1 LECLLTPIMAD
12 QERLTFAW
20 TDLLWLIF
28 LGALALMDPI
38 DEIHKQEILLAIGVF
53 QVFER
58 RFLTWNPSGS
68 RFYDALRKALS
79 AAHLRFLIDLP
90 SRRYYSVIIKIVL
103 STLLMKHTGDP
114 AGGINSSYYLIYF
127 LPVMTAAL
135 FFEGTG
141 TLIWTAVTSAAYCS
155 LLIPALERFELTP
168 ETAKE
173 LALRNIFFFLAAVLV
188 NPFVSE
194 NRRQAKRYRLLA
206 EELAETNRRLEQAQ
220 EEARRSERLAAL
232 GQLTAGL
239 AHEIRNPLAV
249 IRGSAETLTRR
260 LQSADPLT
268 TEVAGF
274 ITSEV
279 NRLNTVVTRF
289 LNFARPLKLERNL
302 TQIPP
307 LLDRAVMVAGERW
320 PEAKVEVVRHYADGL
335 PQMNVDPDL
344 SEQAFANLVLNAFEA
359 MKETGGKLTL
369 TVMAANLDGRNG
381 VEVDIEDTGPGIP
394 PDLREQI
401 FNPFFTTK
409 KEGVGL
415 GLSLVSKIV
424 DDHRGWIRLSSEPG
438 KGACFRV
445 FLPAE

>member
-1 LECLLTPIMAD
+1 MTN
-12 QERLTFAW
+12 QERRTFAW
-20 TDLLWLIF
+20 TDLLWLVF

-38 DEIHKQEILLAIGVF
+38 HEIHKYEILLGIGLF
-53 QVFER
+53 QIFER
-58 RFLTWNPSGS
+58 RLLA
-68 RFYDALRKALS
+68 RV
-79 AAHLRFLIDLP
+79 P
-90 SRRYYSVIIKIVL
+90 SRGRYYSVLIKIL
-103 STLLMKHTGDP
+103 LATLLMQHTDDQ
-114 AGGINSSYYLIYF
+114 AGGISSSYYLIYF

-135 FFEGTG
+135 LFEGTG
-141 TLIWTAVTSAAYCS
+141 TLIWTALTSAAYCS
-155 LLIPALERFELTP
+155 LLIPASFGWTPTFKEYELSP
-168 ETAKE
+168 EDAKE
-173 LALRNIFFFLAAVLV
+173 LALRNIFLFLAAVLV
-188 NPFVSE
+188 SPFVTE
-194 NRRQAKRYRLLA
+194 NRRQARRYRLLA

-249 IRGSAETLTRR
+249 IKGSAETLTRR

-268 TEVAGF
+268 TELAGY
-274 ITSEV
+274 ISSEV

-289 LNFARPLKLERNL
+289 LNFARPLKLEKRP

-307 LLDRAVMVAGERW
+307 LLDRALKVALERW
-320 PEAKVEVVRHYADGL
+320 PQAKVEVTRQYSENL
-335 PQMNVDPDL
+335 PEMIVDPDL
-344 SEQAFANLVLNAFEA
+344 CEQAFVNLVLNAYEA
-359 MKETGGKLTL
+359 MTDSGGTL
-369 TVMAANLDGRNG
+369 TVSVEGANSDDRRG
-381 VEVDIEDTGPGIP
+381 VEVDIEDTGTGIP
-394 PDLREQI
+394 LELHGQI

-424 DDHRGWIRLSSEPG
+424 DDHRGWIRISSEPG

>member
-1 LECLLTPIMAD
+1 
-12 QERLTFAW
+12 
-20 TDLLWLIF
+20 
-28 LGALALMDPI
+28 MDPI
-38 DEIHKQEILLAIGVF
+38 KEVHKQEILLAIGLF
-53 QVFER
+53 QIFEHR
-58 RFLTWNPSGS
+58 LLAWV
-68 RFYDALRKALS
+68 
-79 AAHLRFLIDLP
+79 P
-90 SRRYYSVIIKIVL
+90 SRGRFYSVIIKIL
-103 STLLMKHTGDP
+103 LATWLMKHTGDP
-114 AGGINSSYYLIYF
+114 AGGISSSYYLIYF

-141 TLIWTAVTSAAYCS
+141 TLIWTAITSAAYCS
-155 LLIPALERFELTP
+155 LLIPAYLMNYELTP
-168 ETAKE
+168 ESAKE

-249 IRGSAETLTRR
+249 IKGSAETLTRR

-268 TEVAGF
+268 TELAGY
-274 ITSEV
+274 ISSEV
-279 NRLNTVVTRF
+279 NRLNTIVTRF
-289 LNFARPLKLERNL
+289 LNFARPLKLERRPA
-302 TQIPP
+302 QIPP
-307 LLDRAVMVAGERW
+307 ILDRALKVAGERW
-320 PEAKVEVVRHYADGL
+320 PEAKVEVSRQYPENL
-335 PQMNVDPDL
+335 PEMNVDPDL
-344 SEQAFANLVLNAFEA
+344 CEQAFANLVLNAYEA
-359 MKETGGKLTL
+359 MTHTGGKLT
-369 TVMAANLDGRNG
+369 VRVAAANSDGRRG
-381 VEVDIEDTGPGIP
+381 VEVGIEDTGPGIP
-394 PDLREQI
+394 PELHEQI

-424 DDHRGWIRLSSEPG
+424 DDHRGWIRVSSEPD

>member
-1 LECLLTPIMAD
+1 MAD
-12 QERLTFAW
+12 PKRNIVTW
-20 TDLLWLIF
+20 TGLLWLLF
-28 LGALALMDPI
+28 LGGLAVMDPV
-38 DEIHKQEILLAIGVF
+38 DEVHKQELLLAIGVF
-53 QVFER
+53 QMFEHR
-58 RFLTWNPSGS
+58 LLTW
-68 RFYDALRKALS
+68 
-79 AAHLRFLIDLP
+79 IP
-90 SRRYYSVIIKIVL
+90 SRGRYYSVIIKIIL
-103 STLLMKHTGDP
+103 ATYLMEHTGGG
-114 AGGINSSYYLIYF
+114 AGGITSSYYLIYF

-135 FFEGTG
+135 FFEITG
-141 TLIWTAVTSAAYCS
+141 TLIWTAITCAAYCS
-155 LLIPALERFELTP
+155 LLIPALQFYEFTP
-168 ETAKE
+168 EGAKE
-173 LALRNIFFFLAAVLV
+173 LALRNIFFFLAAVVV

-194 NRRQAKRYRLLA
+194 NRRQAERYRRLA
-206 EELAETNRRLEQAQ
+206 EELAESNRRLELAQ

-232 GQLTAGL
+232 GQLTAGM

-249 IRGSAETLTRR
+249 IKGSAETLTRR
-260 LQSADPLT
+260 LQSSDPLT
-268 TEVAGF
+268 TEVAGY

-289 LNFARPLKLERNL
+289 LNFARPLKLEKSP
-302 TQIPP
+302 TAIPP
-307 LLDRAVMVAGERW
+307 LLDRAVRVASERW
-320 PEAKVEVVRHYADGL
+320 PEAKVEVVRRYAEGV
-335 PQMNVDPDL
+335 PEMNVDPDL

-369 TVMAANLDGRNG
+369 SVAPASSDGKRG
-381 VEVDIEDTGPGIP
+381 VEVDVEDNGPGVP
-394 PDLREQI
+394 PELREQI

>member
-1 LECLLTPIMAD
+1 MTAPMAD
-12 QERLTFAW
+12 KQGHTLAW
-20 TDLLWLIF
+20 TDLLWLVF
-28 LGALALMDPI
+28 LGGLAFMDPI
-38 DEIHKQEILLAIGVF
+38 KEIHKQGTLLAIGLV
-53 QVFER
+53 QVSEHR
-58 RFLTWNPSGS
+58 LLAW
-68 RFYDALRKALS
+68 
-79 AAHLRFLIDLP
+79 IP
-90 SRRYYSVIIKIVL
+90 SRGRYYSVIIKIL
-103 STLLMKHTGDP
+103 LATLLMQHTGDP

-135 FFEGTG
+135 LFEGTG
-141 TLIWTAVTSAAYCS
+141 TLIWTAVTSTAYCS
-155 LLIPALERFELTP
+155 LLIPAYFGFNPTLEEYVLTP
-168 ETAKE
+168 EAAKE

-194 NRRQAKRYRLLA
+194 SRRQARRYRLLA
-206 EELAETNRRLEQAQ
+206 EELAETNRRLEEAQ

-232 GQLTAGL
+232 GQFTAGL

-249 IRGSAETLTRR
+249 IRGSAETLMRR

-268 TEVAGF
+268 TEVAGY

-279 NRLNTVVTRF
+279 NRLNSVVTRF
-289 LNFARPLKLERNL
+289 LNFARPLKLEKRP

-307 LLDRAVMVAGERW
+307 LLDRALKVALERW
-320 PEAKVEVVRHYADGL
+320 PEAKVEVTRQYAEDL
-335 PQMNVDPDL
+335 PEMTVDPDL
-344 SEQAFANLVLNAFEA
+344 CEQAFVNLVLNAYEA
-359 MKETGGKLTL
+359 MSETGGRL
-369 TVMAANLDGRNG
+369 TVRAEAANSDGRRG
-381 VEVDIEDTGPGIP
+381 VQAGFEDTGPGFP
-394 PDLREQI
+394 PELREQI

-424 DDHRGWIRLSSEPG
+424 DDHRGWIRVSSEPG

>member
-1 LECLLTPIMAD
+1 MAD
-12 QERLTFAW
+12 PQRHTIAW
-20 TDLLWLIF
+20 TDLLWLVF
-28 LGALALMDPI
+28 LAGLALMDPI
-38 DEIHKQEILLAIGVF
+38 NEVHKQEILLAIGLF
-53 QVFER
+53 QIFER
-58 RFLTWNPSGS
+58 RLLTWVPTRG
-68 RFYDALRKALS
+68 
-79 AAHLRFLIDLP
+79 
-90 SRRYYSVIIKIVL
+90 RYYSVIIKIL
-103 STLLMKHTGDP
+103 LATLLLPHTGDP

-135 FFEGTG
+135 LFEGTG
-141 TLIWTAVTSAAYCS
+141 TLIWTALTSAAYCS
-155 LLIPALERFELTP
+155 LLIPALEYYELTP

-194 NRRQAKRYRLLA
+194 NRRQARRYRLLA

-249 IRGSAETLTRR
+249 IKGSAETLTRR

-268 TEVAGF
+268 TELAGY
-274 ITSEV
+274 ISSEV
-279 NRLNTVVTRF
+279 NRLNNVVTRF
-289 LNFARPLKLERNL
+289 LNFARPLKLEKKP

-307 LLDRAVMVAGERW
+307 LLDRALKVALERW
-320 PEAKVEVVRHYADGL
+320 PEAKVKVTRQYSEDL
-335 PQMNVDPDL
+335 PEIIVDPDL
-344 SEQAFANLVLNAFEA
+344 CEQAFVNLVLNAYEA
-359 MKETGGKLTL
+359 MIETGGELTL
-369 TVMAANLDGRNG
+369 SVVAANSDGKRG
-381 VEVDIEDTGPGIP
+381 VEAGIEDTGPGIP
-394 PDLREQI
+394 PELHEQI

-424 DDHRGWIRLSSEPG
+424 DDHRGWIRVSSEPG

>member
-1 LECLLTPIMAD
+1 MAD
-12 QERLTFAW
+12 QERNIFAW
-20 TDLLWLIF
+20 TGFLWLVF
-28 LGALALMDPI
+28 LGGLAFMDPI
-38 DEIHKQEILLAIGVF
+38 YEVHKQETLLAIGLF
-53 QVFER
+53 QIFEHR
-58 RFLTWNPSGS
+58 LLTW
-68 RFYDALRKALS
+68 
-79 AAHLRFLIDLP
+79 IP
-90 SRRYYSVIIKIVL
+90 SRGRYYSVIIKIL
-103 STLLMKHTGDP
+103 LATLLMEHTGTG
-114 AGGINSSYYLIYF
+114 AGGITSSYYLIYF

-135 FFEGTG
+135 FFEITG
-141 TLIWTAVTSAAYCS
+141 TLIWTAITSAAYCS
-155 LLIPALERFELTP
+155 LLIPALQFYEFSP
-168 ETAKE
+168 EGVKE
-173 LALRNIFFFLAAVLV
+173 LMLRNIFFFLAAVVV

-194 NRRQAKRYRLLA
+194 NRRQAERYRRLA

-268 TEVAGF
+268 TEVAGY
-274 ITSEV
+274 IMSEV

-289 LNFARPLKLERNL
+289 LNFARPLKLEKSR
-302 TQIPP
+302 TEIPP
-307 LLDRAVMVAGERW
+307 LLDRAIRVAGERW

-335 PQMNVDPDL
+335 PEMNVDPDL
-344 SEQAFANLVLNAFEA
+344 SEQALVNLVLNAFEA

-369 TVMAANLDGRNG
+369 SVATASFDGRNG
-381 VEVDIEDTGPGIP
+381 VEIDIEDTGPGIP
-394 PDLREQI
+394 PELREQI

-415 GLSLVSKIV
+415 GLSQVSKIV

>member
-1 LECLLTPIMAD
+1 MEEQPR
-12 QERLTFAW
+12 QTFAW
-20 TDLLWLIF
+20 TDLLWLVF

-38 DEIHKQEILLAIGVF
+38 YEVHKQMILLAIGLF
-53 QVFER
+53 QIFER
-58 RFLTWNPSGS
+58 RFLTWNPTGS
-68 RFYDALRKALS
+68 RFYAAIVKALT
-79 AAHLRFLIDLP
+79 AAHLKFLVDVS
-90 SRRYYSVIIKIVL
+90 SRRYYSVIIKILL
-103 STLLMKHTGDP
+103 STLLMMHTDDP

-141 TLIWTAVTSAAYCS
+141 TLIWTAATSAAYCS
-155 LLIPALERFELTP
+155 LLIPALERYVLTP

-194 NRRQAKRYRLLA
+194 NRRQAQRYRRLA

-249 IRGSAETLTRR
+249 IKGSAETLTRR
-260 LQSADPLT
+260 LQSSDPLT
-268 TEVAGF
+268 TEVAGY

-289 LNFARPLKLERNL
+289 LNFARPLKLEKSL
-302 TQIPP
+302 TLIPP
-307 LLDRAVMVAGERW
+307 LLDRAVKVAGERW
-320 PEAKVEVVRHYADGL
+320 PSAKVEVVRQYSEDLPEMTIDADL
-335 PQMNVDPDL
+335 C
-344 SEQAFANLVLNAFEA
+344 EQAFVNLVLNAYEA
-359 MKETGGKLTL
+359 MKDTGGRV
-369 TVMAANLDGRNG
+369 TVSVAAANSEGRCG
-381 VEVDIEDTGPGIP
+381 VEVDIEDTGPGVP
-394 PDLREQI
+394 PELREQI

-409 KEGVGL
+409 KEGIGL
-415 GLSLVSKIV
+415 GLSLVSKII
-424 DDHRGWIRLSSEPG
+424 DDHRGWIRISSEPG
-438 KGACFRV
+438 QGACFRV

>member
-1 LECLLTPIMAD
+1 MAD
-12 QERLTFAW
+12 QQRHTFLW
-20 TDLLWLIF
+20 TDLLWLAF
-28 LGALALMDPI
+28 LGGLALMDPI
-38 DEIHKQEILLAIGVF
+38 YEPHKQEYLLAIGLF
-53 QVFER
+53 QIFEHR
-58 RFLTWNPSGS
+58 LLAWV
-68 RFYDALRKALS
+68 
-79 AAHLRFLIDLP
+79 P
-90 SRRYYSVIIKIVL
+90 SRGRYYSVIIKI
-103 STLLMKHTGDP
+103 LLATALMQHTEDP
-114 AGGINSSYYLIYF
+114 AGGISSSYYLIYF

-135 FFEGTG
+135 LFEGTG

-155 LLIPALERFELTP
+155 LLIPAFYGINPAFEEYVLTP
-168 ETAKE
+168 EAAKE
-173 LALRNIFFFLAAVLV
+173 LALRNIFFFLAAVVV

-249 IRGSAETLTRR
+249 IKGSAETLTRR

-268 TEVAGF
+268 TELAGY
-274 ITSEV
+274 ISSEV

-289 LNFARPLKLERNL
+289 LNFARPLKLEKRP
-302 TQIPP
+302 TQITP
-307 LLDRAVMVAGERW
+307 LLDRALKVAGERW
-320 PEAKVEVVRHYADGL
+320 PEAKVEVTQQYSENL
-335 PQMNVDPDL
+335 PEMLVDPDL
-344 SEQAFANLVLNAFEA
+344 CEQAFVNLVLNAYEA
-359 MKETGGKLTL
+359 MTEAGGRL
-369 TVMAANLDGRNG
+369 TVKVAAAKYDGRRG
-381 VEVDIEDTGPGIP
+381 VEVGIEDTGPGIP
-394 PDLREQI
+394 PELHEQV

-424 DDHRGWIRLSSEPG
+424 DDHRGWIRVSSEPG

-445 FLPAE
+445 FLPVE

>member
-1 LECLLTPIMAD
+1 MEFLLTLIMAD
-12 QERLTFAW
+12 QERHTFAW
-20 TDLLWLIF
+20 TDLLWLAF

-38 DEIHKQEILLAIGVF
+38 DEIHKQEILLAFGLF
-53 QVFER
+53 QIFEH
-58 RFLTWNPSGS
+58 RFLTWSPTGN
-68 RFYDALRKALS
+68 RFYSALVKAAR
-79 AAHLRFLIDLP
+79 AAHMSFLIDLS
-90 SRRYYSVIIKIVL
+90 SRRYYSVVIKIVL
-103 STLLMKHTGDP
+103 ATLLMQHTG
-114 AGGINSSYYLIYF
+114 GISSSYYLIYF

-135 FFEGTG
+135 YFEGTG
-141 TLIWTAVTSAAYCS
+141 TLIWTAVSSMAYCS
-155 LLIPALERFELTP
+155 LLIPALEYYEVPP
-168 ETAKE
+168 EGAKE
-173 LALRNIFFFLAAVLV
+173 LALRNIFFFLAAMLV

-249 IRGSAETLTRR
+249 IKGAAETLTRR

-268 TEVAGF
+268 TEVAGY
-274 ITSEV
+274 ISSEV

-289 LNFARPLKLERNL
+289 LNFARPLKLERRP

-307 LLDRAVMVAGERW
+307 LLDRAVKVAGERW

-335 PQMNVDPDL
+335 PEMNVDPDL
-344 SEQAFANLVLNAFEA
+344 SEQAFANLVLNAYEA
-359 MKETGGKLTL
+359 MQETGGKLTL
-369 TVMAANLDGRNG
+369 SVAPARFDGRNG
-381 VEVDIEDTGPGIP
+381 VEVDIEDTGPGVAP
-394 PDLREQI
+394 ELREQI